1 MQESRSLHSAVG
13 YITSYKLYKK
23 QSNSFKNVELFDL
36 VILLVYLEGSLACCS
51 PWGRKELDMTE
62 WLNCILREYL
72 KSKCLNIQ
80 YILLNIVF
88 GKMQNILNIRCWNG
102 CTNNNNF
109 IRLNTMPWR
118 WAQQPTP
125 VFLPGEL
132 HGQRGL
138 VGYSPWGRKESD
150 MTEAT

>member
-1 MQESRSLHSAVG
+1 
-13 YITSYKLYKK
+13 
-23 QSNSFKNVELFDL
+23 
-36 VILLVYLEGSLACCS
+36 
-51 PWGRKELDMTE
+51 
-62 WLNCILREYL
+62 
-72 KSKCLNIQ
+72 
-80 YILLNIVF
+80 
-88 GKMQNILNIRCWNG
+88 
-102 CTNNNNF
+102 
-109 IRLNTMPWR
+109 MPWR